1 METIAQ
7 IVSKDKNILSLDYPF
22 DELKIKQQMFFKTP
36 EEEMNV
42 RMNNLKDII
51 KIFNEENIL
60 YWLQGKT
67 LLGLYKN
74 KRLIENDHD
83 EDIGT
88 DIKNLDIVARKIIPK
103 LESIGFV
110 VIRCPKD
117 NSMVSVIRNL
127 RYIDICFFKHRG
139 RKYGYQKKF
148 FPAKYYQSYT
158 IIEIDDF
165 EYKIPTYTK
174 DIIKFSY
181 NITF

>member
-103 LESIGFV
+103 LESIG
-110 VIRCPKD
+110 
-117 NSMVSVIRNL
+117 L
-127 RYIDICFFKHRG
+127 
-139 RKYGYQKKF
+139 
-148 FPAKYYQSYT
+148 
-158 IIEIDDF
+158 
-165 EYKIPTYTK
+165 
-174 DIIKFSY
+174 
-181 NITF
+181 

>member
-7 IVSKDKNILSLDYPF
+7 IVTKDKNILSLDYPF
-22 DELKIKQQMFFKTP
+22 GELKIKQQMFFKTP
-36 EEEMNV
+36 KEEMNV
-42 RMNNLKDII
+42 RMNNLKDVI
-51 KIFNEENIL
+51 KAFNEENIL

-67 LLGLYKN
+67 LLGMYKD
-74 KRLIENDHD
+74 KKLIKNDHD

-88 DIKNLDIVARKIIPK
+88 DMKNVNKVARKIIPK

-117 NSMVSVIRNL
+117 NSMVSVMRDC
-127 RYIDICFFKHRG
+127 RYIDICFFRYKG

-148 FPAKYYQSYT
+148 FPVKYYESYT
-158 IIEIDDF
+158 NITINNFD
-165 EYKIPTYTK
+165 YKIPTNSK

-181 NITF
+181 NITI